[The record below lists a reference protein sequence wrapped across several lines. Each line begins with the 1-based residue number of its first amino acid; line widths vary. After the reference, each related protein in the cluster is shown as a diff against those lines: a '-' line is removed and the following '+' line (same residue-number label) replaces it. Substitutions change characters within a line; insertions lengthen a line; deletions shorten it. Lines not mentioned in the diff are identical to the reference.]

1 MAFRDCLAYMRLKI
15 RSMMMADKAKQP
27 QSEDRGEEPQADKA
41 PQFDPWEAE
50 FKRDLQRNDRDFDF

>member
-1 MAFRDCLAYMRLKI
+1 MAFRDCLAYVRLEI

-27 QSEDRGEEPQADKA
+27 QSQERRKEPEANTE

-50 FKRDLQRNDRDFDF
+50 FKRDLQRNDREFDF

>member
-1 MAFRDCLAYMRLKI
+1 MAFRDCLTYVHLKI
-15 RSMMMADKAKQP
+15 RSIMMADKAKQP
-27 QSEDRGEEPQADKA
+27 QSEERRKEPEADKA